1 MKLFRKLF
9 FQRKTPTFEHKNGI
23 STHVSRR
30 EEIKNN
36 KFRKKGMIK

>member
-1 MKLFRKLF
+1 MKLLRNLLFR
-9 FQRKTPTFEHKNGI
+9 RKDQEFEHKNGT

-36 KFRKKGMIK
+36 KFRKKGLIK

>member
-1 MKLFRKLF
+1 MKLRRKHSF
-9 FQRKTPTFEHKNGI
+9 TRKEGEFERKNGT

-36 KFRKKGMIK
+36 KLRKKGLIK